1 MSRKI
6 PLAYFFPNLV
16 TIISLCFGM
25 SAIRYSLESRWEL
38 AVGLLVTSAFLDG
51 MDGRLARMLNA
62 SSKFGAEL
70 DSLTD
75 FINFGVAPAFILY
88 NWSLQ
93 YFPVKAVG
101 WAVAL
106 IFTICGAFR
115 LARFNSGLALDDVKM
130 DKYFVGIPAPC
141 GAGLTLIPIM
151 VSFQYE
157 FFLFKTTPEILAIY
171 LLVIGFL
178 MASQIP
184 TISVKHV
191 EVSNKMIF
199 PTLFLCT
206 IFIVS
211 LLLKP
216 WIVLPL
222 MGVVYIAT
230 IPFSV
235 LCYYRKE
242 KIVE

>member
-1 MSRKI
+1 MNRKF
-6 PLAYFFPNLV
+6 PLIYLFPNLV

-25 SAIRYSLESRWEL
+25 SAIKYSLEARWEL

-93 YFPVKAVG
+93 YFPVKVIG

-130 DKYFVGIPAPC
+130 DKFFVGIPAPC

-157 FFLFKTTPEILAIY
+157 FYLFKEIPAILAFY

-184 TISVKHV
+184 TISVKHI
-191 EVSNKMIF
+191 EISSKMMF

-206 IFIVS
+206 VFIVS

-216 WIVLPL
+216 WIILPL
-222 MGVVYIAT
+222 MGVIYIAT

-235 LCYYRKE
+235 VCFLRNK
-242 KIVE
+242 K